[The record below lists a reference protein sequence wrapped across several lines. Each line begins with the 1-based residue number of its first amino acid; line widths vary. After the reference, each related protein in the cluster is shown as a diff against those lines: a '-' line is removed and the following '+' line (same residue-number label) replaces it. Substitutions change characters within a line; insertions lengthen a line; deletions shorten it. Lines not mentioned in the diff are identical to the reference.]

1 VLIKKTLIL
10 VMIFG
15 VLLFVVSFMS
25 FAEEPIENLRVRLEC
40 YPTGE
45 VKTEL
50 FAKRANVPP
59 DGSIVAYGLVLKG
72 FTIDG
77 KVEMEIVAEDCI
89 FDQSKGVANSSNV
102 VSLTRGDVKVSG
114 KGFTWK
120 SEDKKLKILKKAKV
134 VFPAGI
140 ITGKGVLDS
149 VKKK

>member
-1 VLIKKTLIL
+1 MLIKNKFIL
-10 VMIFG
+10 AMIVG
-15 VLLFVVSFMS
+15 VLFFAVSFIS
-25 FAEEPIENLRVRLEC
+25 YAEEPIENLCVRLEC
-40 YPTGE
+40 YSTGE
-45 VKTEL
+45 VKTEI

-59 DGSIVAYGLVLKG
+59 DGSIVAYGLVMKG

-89 FDQSKGVANSSNV
+89 FDQDKGEASSTNA
-102 VSLTRGDVKVSG
+102 VSLTRGDIKVSG

-140 ITGKGVLDS
+140 IKSKGVLDS